1 MPPEE
6 LVNSPGL
13 NARLKHKSVHHGRP
27 MVTLEKG
34 ACQYS
39 HCSLEFINKEM
50 GKKIYITSWGK
61 IKAELVS
68 ELNQCAALLGYL
80 FQK

>member
-1 MPPEE
+1 MVGPWSLLRKGPANT
-6 LVNSPGL
+6 LAVLWNL
-13 NARLKHKSVHHGRP
+13 LLKK
-27 MVTLEKG
+27 
-34 ACQYS
+34 C
-39 HCSLEFINKEM
+39 